1 MVSKAVSAVRTMSSQ
16 TSTRRP
22 RPQWRHF
29 AVNIISPAILTVA
42 LFFGLIFGV
51 IIPTMKKNIIER
63 KKEMIRELTQ
73 AAWSELAGMHEQE
86 RQGALP
92 RSAAQQAAIARI
104 QNMRYGDDGKD
115 YFWISD
121 TETRMVMHP
130 YRPELNGHSLLDY
143 SDPSGKKLF
152 VEHTKVVRE
161 KGDGY
166 VEYLWQWKD
175 DEQRVVPKLSYVKG
189 FAPWGWIVGTGIYL
203 EDVRAEISQMIRQVL
218 QISVGI
224 SIIIAALLAYIS
236 TQGLNLERRRW
247 RAETALRESE
257 EKYRLLVEG
266 ATEGV
271 LLVLQDR
278 PVYANKILLSRL
290 GYTEDELVQVPLDK
304 IMESV
309 PNGAPTPSASE
320 RRAKLIGKQGEAA
333 DVLVASAPVT
343 IGDKA
348 GLILSVKDV
357 AARKQTEETLARL
370 VADLQS
376 MLPLA
381 TRSIKGSP
389 LTLVT
394 CDLDTPIHQAAG
406 AMARAKSSA
415 ILVQSPAGEPIGIVT
430 DEDLRN
436 RVLAVARNVALPIAG
451 IMSAP
456 LIRIEDRALLF
467 EAARIMQERKVQHLV
482 VTDERGATR
491 GILTGTEILHAQ
503 RHAIGA
509 LLAEIQEARSPEELR
524 ESRFKLPVFVK
535 ALLESGA
542 RVESVTRIMTAVSDA
557 ILVRLIGL
565 AEAELGPAPAAYAF
579 VVLGSE
585 AREEQTLATDQD
597 NAIIY
602 ADVSADQD
610 EAVQT
615 YFLRLGEKVCG
626 WLDLVGY
633 RRCKGEVMACTRKWC
648 QPLSQWRQYF
658 TECVTAAKPQ
668 DLLDA
673 NVFIDFRCVHGEV
686 EHVRALR
693 EHLHHLL
700 EGEGKNAF
708 FFHLAQSTLQF
719 KAPRGFFGNI
729 QLESSGER
737 PAAFNVKAATIPL
750 VNFARIY
757 ALQNRFAET
766 NTLERLRRLRDQGLL
781 LPSSHD
787 ELAQAYTALMQMRL
801 THQAAQIG
809 RGAEPDNFIDLQAL
823 TQLDRSVLK
832 KIFADITV
840 FQARLETDFARTA

>member
-1 MVSKAVSAVRTMSSQ
+1 MTRNR
-16 TSTRRP
+16 STALSP
-22 RPQWRHF
+22 PHWRHL
-29 AVNIISPAILTVA
+29 AVNIISPAILTFA
-42 LFFGLIFGV
+42 LFFGLIFAV

-73 AAWSELAGMHEQE
+73 AAWSELAGLHEQE
-86 RQGALP
+86 KQGALAQA
-92 RSAAQQAAIARI
+92 AAQQAAIARI

-121 TETRMVMHP
+121 TQTRMVMHP
-130 YRPELNGHSLLDY
+130 YRPELNGQDVSDY

-175 DEQRVVPKLSYVKG
+175 DEKRVVPKLSYVKG
-189 FAPWGWIVGTGIYL
+189 FTPWGWIVGTGIYL
-203 EDVRAEISQMIRQVL
+203 EDVRAEISQMIRRVL

-224 SIIIAALLAYIS
+224 SVIIAALLAYIS

-266 ATEGV
+266 TTEGV

-278 PVYANKILLSRL
+278 PVYANKTLLTRL
-290 GYTEDELVQVPLDK
+290 GYTEEELVQVPLDK
-304 IMESV
+304 ILESF
-309 PNGAPTPSASE
+309 PNGAPTALAAE
-320 RRAKLIGKQGEAA
+320 RRARIINKQGEAA

-348 GLILSVKDV
+348 GQILTVKDV
-357 AARKQTEETLARL
+357 AARKKTEETLARL

-381 TRSIKGSP
+381 TRSIKASS
-389 LTLVT
+389 LTLAT
-394 CDLDTPIHQAAG
+394 CDLDTPIHKAAA

-415 ILVQSPAGEPIGIVT
+415 ILVQSPSGEPIGIVT

-436 RVLAVARNVALPIAG
+436 RVLATGQSATQSIAT

-456 LIRIEDRALLF
+456 LVRIEERALLF
-467 EAARIMQERKVQHLV
+467 EAARVMQERNVQHLV
-482 VTDERGATR
+482 VTDERGVTR
-491 GILTGTEILHAQ
+491 GILTGTEILHTQ

-509 LLAEIQEARSPEELR
+509 LLAEIQEARSPEEVR
-524 ESRFKLPVFVK
+524 DSRAKLPVFVK

-542 RVESVTRIMTAVSDA
+542 RVESVTRIMTTVSDA
-557 ILVRLIGL
+557 VLVRLIAL
-565 AEAELGPAPAAYAF
+565 AEAELGPPPAVYSF
-579 VVLGSE
+579 VAMGSE

-602 ADVSADQD
+602 ADVAPEQN
-610 EAVQT
+610 EAVQAF
-615 YFLRLGEKVCG
+615 FLRLGEKVCG

-633 RRCKGEVMACTRKWC
+633 RRCKGEVMACNRKWC

-668 DLLDA
+668 DLLDV
-673 NVFIDFRCVHGEV
+673 NVFFDFRSAHGEA
-686 EHVRALR
+686 EHVRQLR

-700 EGEGKNAF
+700 DGEGRHAF

-750 VNFARIY
+750 VNFARMY

-787 ELAQAYTALMQMRL
+787 ELAQSYTALMQMRL

-809 RGAEPDNFIDLQAL
+809 RGVEPDNFIDLSEL
-823 TQLDRSVLK
+823 TQLERSVLK
-832 KIFADITV
+832 KVFADITV